1 MSRSIHSVKLTP
13 YHSSQLNG
21 LSYSLGDVVFD
32 QDNLTLRVM
41 DGENFGGQ
49 TLATQSYIN
58 AVFSQAI
65 ITVGNS
71 TNATTSYPSGAFRI
85 AGGASINKDLTVIGN
100 LNATLATQLQPNI
113 TSLGTLTGL
122 TSSGVVN
129 ITNNTAASSLGSGA
143 FQVSG
148 GASIAGNLYVGGNLV
163 LAGQDLTI
171 DSVTFKNGLTLSGN
185 TTAATEFFTI
195 TNGALTPVTKF
206 QVDTSSGNTTI
217 AGTLGVTGDTTLTGA
232 LTISNSTVSTTTAT
246 GALKVTGGV
255 GIGGNVNVGGTLGV
269 TGDTTLTGALTSNG
283 NISVVGGSNTI
294 GIAGV
299 VTISNSTV
307 STTTATGA
315 LKVTGGVG
323 IGGNVNVGGTLRVG
337 GINIKSFS
345 IAMAV
350 ALA

>member
-1 MSRSIHSVKLTP
+1 MSRSVHSVKLTP

-58 AVFSQAI
+58 TVFSQAI

-122 TSSGVVN
+122 TSSGAVN
-129 ITNNTAASSLGSGA
+129 ITNNTAASSIGTGA
-143 FQVSG
+143 LQVSG

-163 LAGQDLTI
+163 ITGG
-171 DSVTFKNGLTLSGN
+171 NELSINNPVLIGN
-185 TTAATEFFTI
+185 TTVTGSTALGQVYFKV
-195 TNGALTPVTKF
+195 TNGAVTPVIKF
-206 QVDTSSGNTTI
+206 QIETSTGNTSI
-217 AGTLGVTGDTTLTGA
+217 SGTLGVTGDTTLGGTLSVAGA
-232 LTISNSTVSTTTAT
+232 LTINGLPLQTASTFTPIIVNTDCGDLTTAS
-246 GALKVTGGV
+246 ADAFGV
-255 GIGGNVNVGGTLGV
+255 ILDYNLITDLAFAGQV
-269 TGDTTLTGALTSNG
+269 TTLDLASA
-283 NISVVGGSNTI
+283 GS
-294 GIAGV
+294 
-299 VTISNSTV
+299 
-307 STTTATGA
+307 
-315 LKVTGGVG
+315 
-323 IGGNVNVGGTLRVG
+323 
-337 GINIKSFS
+337 
-345 IAMAV
+345 
-350 ALA
+350 LAAAPI